1 MLNFDSLIPVRRRS
15 ADKFVRIQRA
25 ANLSQDQLSER
36 IGIDPKHLS
45 RIELGKSF
53 SSLETLEGIATVL
66 QVELKDLF
74 DFSHLEANEMDKKQI
89 EELLDGLNQDKLRL
103 VYKVVKSLV
112 K

>member
-1 MLNFDSLIPVRRRS
+1 MKSTSKLIG
-15 ADKFVRIQRA
+15 ARIKELRKA
-25 ANLSQDQLSER
+25 KNMSQEQLSEC
-36 IGIDPKHLS
+36 IGIDSKHLS

-53 SSLETLEGIATVL
+53 SSLETLEGIAKVL

-74 DFSHLEANEMDKKQI
+74 DFSHLEAHEMDKKQI
-89 EELLDGLNQDKLRL
+89 GDLLDGLNQDKLRL

>member
-1 MLNFDSLIPVRRRS
+1 MKSTSKLIG
-15 ADKFVRIQRA
+15 ARIKELRKSKS
-25 ANLSQDQLSER
+25 LSQDQLSER

-53 SSLETLEGIATVL
+53 SSLETLEGIASVL

-74 DFSHLEANEMDKKQI
+74 DFSHLEASEMNMKQI
-89 EELLDGLNQDKLRL
+89 EQLLVGLSQDKLRL

>member
-1 MLNFDSLIPVRRRS
+1 MKSTSKLIGARIKELRR
-15 ADKFVRIQRA
+15 AK
-25 ANLSQDQLSER
+25 NLSQDQLSER
-36 IGIDPKHLS
+36 VEIDPKHLS

-53 SSLETLEGIATVL
+53 SSLETLEGISEVL

-74 DFSHLEANEMDKKQI
+74 DFSHLEPSEIDKAQI
-89 EELLDGLNQDKLRL
+89 EKLLDGLNQDKLRL

>member
-1 MLNFDSLIPVRRRS
+1 MKNTKQLLGSRIKELRRN
-15 ADKFVRIQRA
+15 KG
-25 ANLSQDQLSER
+25 LSQDQLSEE

-53 SSLETLEGIATVL
+53 PYMETLEAIAKSL

-74 DFSHLEANEMDKKQI
+74 DFSHLESREIDKKQI

>member
-1 MLNFDSLIPVRRRS
+1 MKTTSELIG
-15 ADKFVRIQRA
+15 ARIKELRKKA
-25 ANLSQDQLSER
+25 SLSQEQLSEQ

-53 SSLETLEGIATVL
+53 SSLETLEGIANVF

-74 DFSHLEANEMDKKQI
+74 DFAHLEVGEIDKKQI
-89 EELLDGLNQDKLRL
+89 EGLLAGLNQEKLRL

>member
-1 MLNFDSLIPVRRRS
+1 MKSTNELIGARIKELRRT
-15 ADKFVRIQRA
+15 KK
-25 ANLSQDQLSER
+25 LSQEQLSER
-36 IGIDPKHLS
+36 IGVDPKHLS

-53 SSLETLEGIATVL
+53 SSLETLEGIAKVL

-74 DFSHLEANEMDKKQI
+74 DFSHLENEMDKKQI
-89 EELLDGLNQDKLRL
+89 EDLLEGLSQDKLRL

>member
-1 MLNFDSLIPVRRRS
+1 MKTTSELIG
-15 ADKFVRIQRA
+15 ARIKELRKKA
-25 ANLSQDQLSER
+25 TLSQEQLSER

-53 SSLETLEGIATVL
+53 SSLETLEGIASVF

-74 DFSHLEANEMDKKQI
+74 DFAHLEAAEIDKKQI
-89 EELLDGLNQDKLRL
+89 EGLLDGLNQEKLRL
-103 VYKVVKSLV
+103 VFKVIKSLV

>member
-1 MLNFDSLIPVRRRS
+1 MKSTSKLIGARIKELRRS
-15 ADKFVRIQRA
+15 R
-25 ANLSQDQLSER
+25 NLSQDQLSEL

-53 SSLETLEGIATVL
+53 SSLETLEGIAREL

-74 DFSHLEANEMDKKQI
+74 DFSHLETHEMDKKQI
-89 EELLDGLNQDKLRL
+89 EDLLDGLNQDKLRL